1 MSLKNYF
8 DNELNKMLASVEE
21 NKNFILVKGIVQDIA
36 KKLIRL
42 FDYCNN
48 VYDNETYVSDEFSYR
63 LPQVICNEIVYFSYT
78 EALALLTELG
88 KKVDFIITP
97 KNTLYVIKNAQE
109 YLKSFLYDLF
119 EFNFFSNYFKNKGE
133 KNNEK

>member
-8 DNELNKMLASVEE
+8 NSELNEKLASVEA
-21 NKNFILVKGIVQDIA
+21 NKNFILVKGIVQGVA

-42 FDYCNN
+42 FDYCND
-48 VYDNETYVSDEFSYR
+48 VYDNESYVSDEFSYR
-63 LPQVICNEIVYFSYT
+63 LPQVVCNEIDYFSYT
-78 EALALLTELG
+78 DALALLTELG

-97 KNTLYVIKNAQE
+97 RNTLYVIKNAQE

-119 EFNFFSNYFKNKGE
+119 TFNFSNYFKNKGE

>member
-8 DNELNKMLASVEE
+8 NNELNEKLASVEA
-21 NKNFILVKGIVQDIA
+21 NKNFIVVKGIVQDVA

-63 LPQVICNEIVYFSYT
+63 LQQVVCNEIAYFSYT
-78 EALALLTELG
+78 EALALLTELKG
-88 KKVDFIITP
+88 KVDFIITP
-97 KNTLYVIKNAQE
+97 KYALYVIKNAQE

-119 EFNFFSNYFKNKGE
+119 TFNFNNYFKNKGE
-133 KNNEK
+133 K

>member
-8 DNELNKMLASVEE
+8 NNELNKMLASVEE
-21 NKNFILVKGIVQDIA
+21 NKNLVLVKEFVQDVA
-36 KKLIRL
+36 KKLVRL

-48 VYDNETYVSDEFSYR
+48 VYDNETYVSDEFSFR
-63 LPQVICNEIVYFSYT
+63 LQQVICNEISYFNYT
-78 EALALLTELG
+78 EALSLLTELNG
-88 KKVDFIITP
+88 KVDFIITP

-119 EFNFFSNYFKNKGE
+119 TFNFSNYFKNKGE
-133 KNNEK
+133 INNEK